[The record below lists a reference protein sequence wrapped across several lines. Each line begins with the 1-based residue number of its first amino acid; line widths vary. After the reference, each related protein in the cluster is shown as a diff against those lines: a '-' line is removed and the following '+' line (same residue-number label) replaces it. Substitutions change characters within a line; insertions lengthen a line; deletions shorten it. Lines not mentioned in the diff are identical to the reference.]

1 MALVGRVNLIISQ
14 AELISQMGLFQR
26 PAAYEELVK
35 NEIVPV
41 LLAVAEHI
49 DGFNEPLPDDPE
61 QVSVAE
67 VLNEFQ
73 QQLTAFQQQNLKLMQ
88 ENDEFKQEIK
98 TLKGRMT
105 KLQKS
110 STGAAA

>member
-1 MALVGRVNLIISQ
+1 MALTEKVKIIILQ
-14 AELISQMGLFQR
+14 AEEISKMGLFQR

-41 LLAVAEHI
+41 LLEVAEHV
-49 DGFNEPLPDDPE
+49 DSFSEPLPDGIE

-73 QQLTAFQQQNLKLMQ
+73 EKLKASDALVA
-88 ENDEFKQEIK
+88 ELKQEVT
-98 TLKGRMT
+98 TLKGRVT
-105 KLQKS
+105 KIQKS
-110 STGAAA
+110 GSGVAA

>member
-1 MALVGRVNLIISQ
+1 MALVEKVKGIIVQ
-14 AELISQMGLFQR
+14 AETISAMGLFQR
-26 PAAYEELVK
+26 LAAYEELVK

-49 DGFNEPLPDDPE
+49 DGFNEPLPDGVE

-67 VLNEFQ
+67 VLNQFQ
-73 QQLTAFQQQNLKLMQ
+73 DKLKAS
-88 ENDEFKQEIK
+88 DELIAELKQEIT
-98 TLKGRMT
+98 TLKGRVT

-110 STGAAA
+110 STGVAA

>member
-1 MALVGRVNLIISQ
+1 MALTQKVQSIIVL
-14 AELISQMGLFQR
+14 AAAIGEMNIFQR

-49 DGFNEPLPDDPE
+49 DGFNEPLPDGVE
-61 QVSVAE
+61 QVSVAD

-73 QQLTAFQQQNLKLMQ
+73 EKQKASDAVIAEM
-88 ENDEFKQEIK
+88 KQEIG
-98 TLKGRMT
+98 TLKGRVT

-110 STGAAA
+110 GSGVAA

>member
-1 MALVGRVNLIISQ
+1 MALTHKVQSIIVM
-14 AELISQMGLFQR
+14 AEAIGQMGLFQR

-41 LLAVAEHI
+41 LLAVAEHV
-49 DGFNEPLPDDPE
+49 DSFNEPLPGGVE
-61 QVSVAE
+61 EISVAE

-73 QQLTAFQQQNLKLMQ
+73 DKLKAS
-88 ENDEFKQEIK
+88 DELIAELKQEIT

-105 KLQKS
+105 KMQKS
-110 STGAAA
+110 GSGVAA

>member
-1 MALVGRVNLIISQ
+1 MALVEKVQGILAQ
-14 AELISQMGLFQR
+14 AEKIGDLNLFQR

-49 DGFNEPLPDDPE
+49 DGAKAAPLGATDE
-61 QVSVAE
+61 TVAQIAE
-67 VLNEFQ
+67 L
-73 QQLTAFQQQNLKLMQ
+73 
-88 ENDEFKQEIK
+88 KQEIA
-98 TLKGRMT
+98 TLKGRVT

-110 STGAAA
+110 GSGVAA

>member
-1 MALVGRVNLIISQ
+1 MALVQKVKGIIAQ
-14 AELISQMGLFQR
+14 AETISAMGLFQR

-49 DGFNEPLPDDPE
+49 DSFNEPLPDGVE
-61 QVSVAE
+61 QVSVAD

-73 QQLTAFQQQNLKLMQ
+73 EKQKASDALMA
-88 ENDEFKQEIK
+88 EMKQEII
-98 TLKGRMT
+98 TLKGRVT
-105 KLQKS
+105 KIQKS
-110 STGAAA
+110 DTGAAA